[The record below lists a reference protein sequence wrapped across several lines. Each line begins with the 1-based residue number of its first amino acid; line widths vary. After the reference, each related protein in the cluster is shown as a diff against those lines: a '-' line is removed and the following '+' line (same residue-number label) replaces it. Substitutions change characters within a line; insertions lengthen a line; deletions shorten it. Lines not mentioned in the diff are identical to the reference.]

1 MRFFPGETVSLKA
14 TYMDVDGKIVDP
26 SETHVYIY
34 DPMGNEVASDTP
46 TKVEDGIYR
55 YNYDLPD
62 DAMEGDWYAK
72 FTGTVTGMHV
82 IETEPFRVI
91 KKM

>member
-14 TYMDVDGKIVDP
+14 TYMNVEGKIVDP
-26 SETHVYIY
+26 SGTHVYIY
-34 DPMGNEVASDTP
+34 DPDGNEVASDTP

-55 YNYDLPD
+55 YNYDLPE
-62 DAMEGDWYAK
+62 DASKGDWCAK
-72 FTGTVTGMHV
+72 FTGIVTGMHV

-91 KKM
+91 EQM